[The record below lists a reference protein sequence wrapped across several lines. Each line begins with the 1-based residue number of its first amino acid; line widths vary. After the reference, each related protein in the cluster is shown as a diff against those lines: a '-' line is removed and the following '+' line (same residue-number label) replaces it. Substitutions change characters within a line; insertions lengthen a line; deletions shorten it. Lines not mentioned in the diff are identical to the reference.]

1 MRIIGKRLSGC
12 KTIIYSKYQYA
23 AAIRLFVSNA
33 SHYRYPLLP
42 GHEQFAKPCSC
53 FEHAP
58 RSRTHAAQNKI
69 ILRNRCRET
78 RAQRFSLRD
87 IRKDPERKVIMA
99 EMRFDQ
105 EVMDFPHCPTCHA
118 SLVNPINHMVTPTY
132 CDFCWHLSIRDAL
145 LRFLAYLGLAWLV
158 SQQVIQFFSWL

>member
-1 MRIIGKRLSGC
+1 MQQQSGFLC
-12 KTIIYSKYQYA
+12 RMHHITGILYCQGMSNLLNLVLVLNMHHDHEHTLLKT
-23 AAIRLFVSNA
+23 
-33 SHYRYPLLP
+33 
-42 GHEQFAKPCSC
+42 
-53 FEHAP
+53 
-58 RSRTHAAQNKI
+58 RSP
-69 ILRNRCRET
+69 LRNRCRET

-105 EVMDFPHCPTCHA
+105 EVIDFPHCPTCHA